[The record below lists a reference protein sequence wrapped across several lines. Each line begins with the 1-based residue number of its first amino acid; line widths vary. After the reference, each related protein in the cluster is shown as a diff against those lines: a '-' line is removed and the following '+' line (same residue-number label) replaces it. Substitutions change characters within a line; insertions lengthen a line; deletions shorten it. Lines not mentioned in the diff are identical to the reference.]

1 MHAMGKLALIQTE
14 PKRSNSHQGR
24 KGEAESS
31 DQKIRKSVTQ
41 SDRKI
46 SMFIQGVDGDSKAFN
61 ESSDSKMSPH
71 RMHSGGTTSSDQKL
85 SETRKS

>member
-1 MHAMGKLALIQTE
+1 MGKLALLQTE
-14 PKRSNSHQGR
+14 PKRSNSHQGV
-24 KGEAESS
+24 KGDAESS
-31 DQKIRKSVTQ
+31 DQKFRKSVTQ

-46 SMFIQGVDGDSKAFN
+46 SMFIQGVDEKGDSKAVN